1 MQTYAKKLENEQLDL
16 KDAITQHLTEI
27 AEEKRKI
34 NELNEKITRNELDL
48 KINKTTIEEKD
59 QQIKK
64 LEDDLFKSSKT
75 VLMDYNPENEEE
87 KTIYEKAIK
96 NMKLQLLNSNN
107 ENYNII
113 NEIQSELYMTKLTL
127 NKQKLEYN

>member
-1 MQTYAKKLENEQLDL
+1 M
-16 KDAITQHLTEI
+16 
-27 AEEKRKI
+27 
-34 NELNEKITRNELDL
+34 
-48 KINKTTIEEKD
+48 
-59 QQIKK
+59 
-64 LEDDLFKSSKT
+64 FKSSKT

-87 KTIYEKAIK
+87 KTIYEKTIK

-127 NKQKLEYN
+127 NKQKLEYNYVII

>member
-1 MQTYAKKLENEQLDL
+1 M
-16 KDAITQHLTEI
+16 
-27 AEEKRKI
+27 
-34 NELNEKITRNELDL
+34 
-48 KINKTTIEEKD
+48 
-59 QQIKK
+59 
-64 LEDDLFKSSKT
+64 FKSSKT

-87 KTIYEKAIK
+87 KTIYEKTIK

-127 NKQKLEYN
+127 NKQKLEYNYVFI